1 MEDDCEQELSESG
14 RVPHGTAMPGRGE
27 GVILFRDSRVDFIDN
42 LDNWNGG
49 VARTY
54 RCHHCGWFHLTSK
67 RIYWE
72 SRRLAEEAA

>member
-1 MEDDCEQELSESG
+1 VG
-14 RVPHGTAMPGRGE
+14 RSYRNRAGYRMGRRCPVEGKASFPSATAAWAF
-27 GVILFRDSRVDFIDN
+27 VNN

-72 SRRLAEEAA
+72 LRRLAEEAA